1 MNKLREICRG
11 RIHYFLILN
20 VLSKLK
26 GNFKLLEAG
35 ADEELLK
42 GLLPKNISY
51 CSVDMFRNPD
61 YKLDLNVEKIP
72 VKDNTFDILV
82 CCEMLEHTLYP
93 KKILKELKRVVKKD
107 GLCILSMPNEYNFW
121 LRLLYLFAIKPAYTD
136 EPFEIVTKFQHIQK
150 PRVKDDLKLYSDY
163 FKILKVNYIW
173 QSRLGS
179 RSNFFNSIDKI
190 INSLAQVFPTLFARQ
205 VMVIA
210 KNKEDGKPE
219 KNK

>member
-11 RIHYFLILN
+11 RVHYITVLKA
-20 VLSKLK
+20 LSKLK
-26 GNFKLLEAG
+26 GSFKLLEAG
-35 ADEELLK
+35 AQDELLK
-42 GLLPKNISY
+42 RLLPKNISY
-51 CSVDMFRNPD
+51 CSIDMYGNPD
-61 YKLDLNVEKIP
+61 YKLDLNIDKIP

-107 GLCILSMPNEYNFW
+107 GLCLLSMPNEYNFW
-121 LRLLYLFAIKPAYTD
+121 LRLLYLFAIKPGCTD

-150 PRVKDDLKLYSDY
+150 PRVKDDLKLFSDY
-163 FKILKVNYIW
+163 FRILKVHYIW
-173 QSRLGS
+173 QSRLGNKN
-179 RSNFFNSIDKI
+179 NFFYSFDRI
-190 INSLAQVFPTLFARQ
+190 INFLAQIFPTLFARQ

-210 KNKEDGKPE
+210 KNKEDGTPK